1 MGNYTSME
9 VTGTA
14 HRSTKFDELNV
25 NKFKVKGPSSG
36 SLGRCFVEVKL
47 RNNRTNIVL
56 EDVSINTKLLCP
68 THRWRTDSEAT
79 VSL

>member
-1 MGNYTSME
+1 MGNYTSVE

-14 HRSTKFDELNV
+14 HRSTKYDELNV
-25 NKFKVKGPSSG
+25 NRFKVNTSG
-36 SLGRCFVEVKL
+36 SLGRCFLEVKP

-56 EDVSINTKLLCP
+56 EDVSFNTKLMCP
-68 THRWRTDSEAT
+68 THRWRMDSEAI